1 MKKLIIILSAL
12 LYANQTSA
20 SDIGTQMN
28 NLSNFVKKNVVG
40 NQDFWLQM
48 ETSYGWENVALVVGY
63 YDDYDACTEL
73 IAGLEAT
80 QFFNKRNYRCYAAN

>member
-1 MKKLIIILSAL
+1 MKNLMIILSAL
-12 LYANQTSA
+12 LFANQASA
-20 SDIGTQMN
+20 SDIGTHMN
-28 NLSNFVKKNVVG
+28 NLSNFVKKNAVG

-48 ETSYGWENVALVVGY
+48 ETSYGWANVALVVGY

-80 QFFNKRNYRCYAAN
+80 QFLNKRNYRCYPAN

>member
-1 MKKLIIILSAL
+1 MKNLIFILSAL
-12 LYANQTSA
+12 LFASQASA
-20 SDIGTQMN
+20 SDSETQMN
-28 NLSNFVKKNVVG
+28 NLSNFVKKNAVG

-48 ETSYGWENVALVVGY
+48 ETSYGWANVALVVGY

-80 QFFNKRNYRCYAAN
+80 QFLNKRNYRCYPAN